1 MSARA
6 WSLFAAVSA
15 VWGIPYLFIKIAVD
29 GGMPPILLA
38 WGRIVLAAAVL
49 LALAARAGVLTQ
61 ARGHARA
68 LLAYA
73 ILEVSIPFPL
83 LAAGEKHVSSSLA
96 AIIVASVPLI
106 VALLALR
113 FDHEER
119 ATGMRLF
126 GLITGLAGV
135 ALLVGLDA
143 SGSLTALLAAAGIV
157 VVAAGYAAGPMI
169 LKRGLADVDPR
180 ASMGVSMAIAAVLLT
195 PLAAADLPGRTPTGG
210 AWASVAVLGLVCTA
224 LAFVLMAHLIVEIG
238 PARAAVVTYIN
249 PVVALGLGVALLGE
263 RPGAGA
269 IAGLV
274 LILAGS
280 WMSTR
285 ARPAPAL
292 RAATTTS
299 APPSPRDPLPTFQV
313 LRDP

>member
-6 WSLFAAVSA
+6 WSLFAAMSA

-29 GGMPPILLA
+29 GGMPPLLLA
-38 WGRIVLAAAVL
+38 WGRIILAAAVL
-49 LALAARAGVLTQ
+49 LVLAARAGVLSQ
-61 ARGHARA
+61 ARGHVRA
-68 LLAYA
+68 LVAFA
-73 ILEVSIPFPL
+73 VLEVSIPFPL

-119 ATGMRLF
+119 AAGRRLF
-126 GLITGLAGV
+126 GLITGLVGV

-169 LKRGLADVDPR
+169 LKRGLSDVDPR

-195 PLAAADLPGRTPTGG
+195 PLAALDLPGRMPTGG

-224 LAFVLMAHLIVEIG
+224 LAFVLMAHLVNEIG
-238 PARAAVVTYIN
+238 PGRAAVVTYIN
-249 PVVALGLGVALLGE
+249 PVVALALGVALLGE

-269 IAGLV
+269 IAGLI

-280 WMSTR
+280 WLSTR
-285 ARPAPAL
+285 ARAPATPGTTATAS
-292 RAATTTS
+292 AA
-299 APPSPRDPLPTFQV
+299 PGPLPTFQV